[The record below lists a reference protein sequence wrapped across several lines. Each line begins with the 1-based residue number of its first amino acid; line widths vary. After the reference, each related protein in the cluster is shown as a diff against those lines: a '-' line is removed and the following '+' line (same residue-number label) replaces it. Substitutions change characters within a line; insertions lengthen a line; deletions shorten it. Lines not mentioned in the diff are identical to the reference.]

1 MPEDPFRVL
10 LRRDGPVEPTLTVRF
25 AVTEGMGQLTLPS
38 ANGDG
43 RGAIRPDALA
53 VFGEEYGVDPE
64 VLRGA
69 RFVYI
74 LNQERQ
80 SFSLSRVTADICAQL
95 RPDAWLELRP
105 LVDHGFRYLVAPDEL
120 TGFPATPAPAPARV
134 ALPPAP
140 PVDPTPVAA
149 DTVDPL
155 DELTREAAIRH
166 LRHQL
171 RLVESLQQR
180 LEATEK
186 RLLASRGRERD
197 LLDML
202 AKWQDT
208 D

>member
-1 MPEDPFRVL
+1 MPAEDPFRVL
-10 LRRDGPVEPTLTVRF
+10 IRRDGPVEPTLTVRF
-25 AVTEGMGQLTLPS
+25 TVKDGMGQLTLPS
-38 ANGDG
+38 ISGDG
-43 RGAIRPDALA
+43 RGAIRPDTLA
-53 VFGEEYGVDPE
+53 VFGEEYGVEPD

-69 RFVYI
+69 RFVHI

-80 SFSLSRVTADICAQL
+80 SFSLSRLTPLLCAQL
-95 RPDAWLELRP
+95 QTDAWVKLEP
-105 LVDHGFRYLVAPDEL
+105 LVDHGFRYLVAPDEM

-134 ALPPAP
+134 NLPIVSEAP
-140 PVDPTPVAA
+140 PVVGDPA
-149 DTVDPL
+149 DPL
-155 DELTREAAIRH
+155 EELTRDAAIRH

-186 RLLASRGRERD
+186 RLAASRGRERD